1 MTTVLRLETMAYNR
15 LLNVVQ
21 KDLCRLEA
29 ALQGHIVMSVEVE
42 AAFEEVQKGKLPS
55 TWETYSYPT
64 ESMLN
69 DYLEVTKKSS
79 RLAKKI
85 STKHIT
91 LYVNLYMDIT
101 FIYLQDLS
109 LRFTFLNSWVE
120 GGGGKG
126 RPPSNFWLSG
136 FFYPSSYLTAVL
148 QNYARGQGVTVNSVC
163 FKFEFLDEDEL
174 VEALKIYDDDE
185 DGLADDGSVLIHGL
199 YLQGASWDN
208 KKKLLVE
215 AKPKV

>member
-1 MTTVLRLETMAYNR
+1 MNKVSIDSMQLCIIGNNNDVKSNKNILNFNCWIIIKVNDRFPYTYEDSMTTVLRLETMAYNR

-69 DYLEVTKKSS
+69 DYLEVTKESS

-85 STKHIT
+85 STKHIIRS
-91 LYVNLYMDIT
+91 M
-101 FIYLQDLS
+101 
-109 LRFTFLNSWVE
+109 
-120 GGGGKG
+120 
-126 RPPSNFWLSG
+126 
-136 FFYPSSYLTAVL
+136 
-148 QNYARGQGVTVNSVC
+148 
-163 FKFEFLDEDEL
+163 
-174 VEALKIYDDDE
+174 
-185 DGLADDGSVLIHGL
+185 
-199 YLQGASWDN
+199 
-208 KKKLLVE
+208 
-215 AKPKV
+215 

>member
-85 STKHIT
+85 STKYA
-91 LYVNLYMDIT
+91 LCEFRYGYFVDT
-101 FIYLQDLS
+101 FAGSIASIYI
-109 LRFTFLNSWVE
+109 
-120 GGGGKG
+120 
-126 RPPSNFWLSG
+126 P
-136 FFYPSSYLTAVL
+136 
-148 QNYARGQGVTVNSVC
+148 
-163 FKFEFLDEDEL
+163 EL
-174 VEALKIYDDDE
+174 L
-185 DGLADDGSVLIHGL
+185 G
-199 YLQGASWDN
+199 
-208 KKKLLVE
+208 
-215 AKPKV
+215 

>member
-69 DYLEVTKKSS
+69 DYLEVTKNIFSFS
-79 RLAKKI
+79 KKDI
-85 STKHIT
+85 
-91 LYVNLYMDIT
+91 LYVNLDMDLTLIH
-101 FIYLQDLS
+101 LQDLS

>member
-1 MTTVLRLETMAYNR
+1 MQLCIIGNNNDVKSNKNILNFNCWIIIKVNDRFPYTYEDSMTTVLRLETMAYNR

-69 DYLEVTKKSS
+69 DYLEVTKESS

-85 STKHIT
+85 STKHIIRS
-91 LYVNLYMDIT
+91 M
-101 FIYLQDLS
+101 
-109 LRFTFLNSWVE
+109 
-120 GGGGKG
+120 
-126 RPPSNFWLSG
+126 
-136 FFYPSSYLTAVL
+136 
-148 QNYARGQGVTVNSVC
+148 
-163 FKFEFLDEDEL
+163 
-174 VEALKIYDDDE
+174 
-185 DGLADDGSVLIHGL
+185 
-199 YLQGASWDN
+199 
-208 KKKLLVE
+208 
-215 AKPKV
+215 